1 MIIEFNTPEFNH
13 LYYNPLSALMFFLW
27 ETGTNFFL
35 LATITTGSKFFSIQ
49 IKQKS
54 IKQERKQCCASS
66 LFFPLET

>member
-13 LYYNPLSALMFFLW
+13 LYYKPLSALMFFLC

-35 LATITTGSKFFSIQ
+35 LATTTTRSKFFSIQ

-54 IKQERKQCCASS
+54 IKQERKQSEDAEH
-66 LFFPLET
+66 FFPLET